1 MWAFTLPVDIQED
14 GNVTGNQHSSD
25 SASDHVRVGDR
36 DRDRHHQ
43 SSIDI
48 SSRSIVRL
56 LHTNLPPQR
65 WYHSSDH
72 QQQSLFSISILHL
85 INHILFLI
93 SQNFNHISI
102 TFQSNNSHPNLF
114 HFHFLF
120 LFIYFK
126 PFHKLKPLPT
136 IQHTRT
142 ITIYL
147 NYLPMAPTKITFQ
160 MSLNFLPTY
169 LLSS

>member
-1 MWAFTLPVDIQED
+1 MGTRQETNIAPIQLVIMSVS
-14 GNVTGNQHSSD
+14 VT
-25 SASDHVRVGDR
+25 VTV
-36 DRDRHHQ
+36 
-43 SSIDI
+43 IDI
-48 SSRSIVRL
+48 IKVVSTFL
-56 LHTNLPPQR
+56 LDLSFVFCTPTYLHKGDTT
-65 WYHSSDH
+65 SSDH

-160 MSLNFLPTY
+160 ISLNFLPTY